1 MNLRH
6 IKYFLAV
13 AEHQGFSK
21 AAAALYVSQP
31 ALSQQVKLLEESLG
45 VQLFDRSGRNVR
57 LTDAGEVY
65 LQYVQNAFKNLDE
78 GKRAI
83 HDVENLSR
91 GSLRIA
97 VTPTF
102 TSYLIAPLVAEF
114 YSSFP
119 KITLHIQEISQEKI
133 EELLLKDEI
142 DIGIAFEDGQSTEIE
157 SLALFNE
164 DLAVVLSNNH
174 PLAKESSLTFSD
186 LAPEALIL
194 LNSSFA
200 TRKQIDYAFREA
212 ALHPN
217 IQMETSS
224 ISAILEIIQRIPLAT
239 ILPAA
244 ISDQNKNLVS
254 ITLKKQ
260 QIKRTAV
267 LMQRKGGW
275 QTAASK
281 MFVKVTQEFV
291 QKYFKFF

>member
-1 MNLRH
+1 MNLRYV
-6 IKYFLAV
+6 KYFLAV
-13 AEHQGFSK
+13 AEHQGFTK

-45 VQLFDRSGRNVR
+45 VQLFDRSGRNTR

-65 LQYVQNAFKNLDE
+65 LQYVQSAFKMLDE

-102 TSYLIAPLVAEF
+102 TSYLIGPLIAEF
-114 YSSFP
+114 YSSYP
-119 KITLHIQEISQEKI
+119 QITLHIQEISQEKI
-133 EELLLKDEI
+133 EALLLNDEI
-142 DIGIAFEDGQSTEIE
+142 DIGIAFEAGVSNEIE
-157 SLALFNE
+157 SIALLNE
-164 DLAVVLSNNH
+164 NLAVVMSKQH
-174 PLAKESSLTFSD
+174 PLAKRSTLTFSD
-186 LAPEALIL
+186 LTQEVLIL

-200 TRKQIDYAFREA
+200 TRKQIDHAFREVG
-212 ALHPN
+212 LYPN

-244 ISDQNKNLVS
+244 ISNKNNNLVS
-254 ITLKKQ
+254 IALATQ
-260 QIKRTAV
+260 QIERTAV

-275 QTAASK
+275 KTSASR
-281 MFVKVTQEFV
+281 MFVKIAEELV
-291 QKYFKFF
+291 QKEKF

>member
-1 MNLRH
+1 MNLRYV
-6 IKYFLAV
+6 KYFLAV
-13 AEHQGFSK
+13 AEHQGFTK

-45 VQLFDRSGRNVR
+45 VQLFDRSGRNTR

-65 LQYVQNAFKNLDE
+65 LQYVQSAFKMLDE

-102 TSYLIAPLVAEF
+102 TSYLIGPLVAEF
-114 YSSFP
+114 YSSYP
-119 KITLHIQEISQEKI
+119 QITLHIQEISQEKI
-133 EELLLKDEI
+133 EALLLNDEI
-142 DIGIAFEDGQSTEIE
+142 DIGIAFEAGVSNEIE
-157 SLALFNE
+157 SIALLNE
-164 DLAVVLSNNH
+164 NLAVVMSKQH
-174 PLAKESSLTFSD
+174 PLAKRSTLTFSD
-186 LAPEALIL
+186 LTQEVLIL

-200 TRKQIDYAFREA
+200 TRKQIDHAFREVG
-212 ALHPN
+212 LYPN

-244 ISDQNKNLVS
+244 ISNKNNNLVS
-254 ITLKKQ
+254 IALATQ
-260 QIKRTAV
+260 QIERTAV

-275 QTAASK
+275 KTSASR
-281 MFVKVTQEFV
+281 MFVKIAEELV
-291 QKYFKFF
+291 QKEKF

>member
-1 MNLRH
+1 MNLRYV
-6 IKYFLAV
+6 KYFLAV
-13 AEHQGFSK
+13 AEHQGFTK

-45 VQLFDRSGRNVR
+45 VQLFDRSGRNTR

-65 LQYVQNAFKNLDE
+65 LQYVQSAFKMLDE

-102 TSYLIAPLVAEF
+102 TSYLIGPLIAEF
-114 YSSFP
+114 YSSYP
-119 KITLHIQEISQEKI
+119 QITLHIQEISQEKI
-133 EELLLKDEI
+133 EALLLNDEI
-142 DIGIAFEDGQSTEIE
+142 DIGIAFEAGVSNEIE
-157 SLALFNE
+157 SIALLNE
-164 DLAVVLSNNH
+164 NLAVVMSKQH
-174 PLAKESSLTFSD
+174 PLAKRSTLTFSD
-186 LAPEALIL
+186 LAQEVLIL

-200 TRKQIDYAFREA
+200 TRKQIDHAFREVG
-212 ALHPN
+212 LYPN
-217 IQMETSS
+217 IQLETSS

-244 ISDQNKNLVS
+244 ISNKNNNLVS
-254 ITLKKQ
+254 IALATKQ
-260 QIKRTAV
+260 IERTAV

-275 QTAASK
+275 KTSASR
-281 MFVKVTQEFV
+281 MFVKIAEELV
-291 QKYFKFF
+291 QKEKF